1 MNSDKVPKVAVA
13 VFILK
18 GEKVLVGQRLAGAGT
33 SCFSVPSGHLEFGE
47 GFEECAAREVMEEAG
62 LELKN
67 IETLKVIN
75 HVFHNEAKPSHYVVL
90 LIRAELSD
98 PDQIPENVEPDRCE
112 SWDWYEW
119 NHMPKPL
126 TPPLQLILKSGFN
139 PFSANVQN

>member
-1 MNSDKVPKVAVA
+1 MSSDNVPKVAVA

-18 GEKVLVGQRLAGAGT
+18 GEKVLVGKRLAGAGT

-47 GFEECAAREVMEEAG
+47 VFEECAAREVMEEAG

-67 IETLKVIN
+67 IQTLKVIN

-112 SWDWYEW
+112 GWDWYEW
-119 NHMPKPL
+119 NDMPKPL
-126 TPPLQLILKSGFN
+126 TPPLQLILNSGFN
-139 PFSANVQN
+139 PFSAGVQN